1 MAKKKYSDIF
11 LQPEIT
17 QAGEFQVLTMKGKDT
32 RGYDWKVRLAPI
44 SKKTVPGDIPET
56 VNADRIEV
64 YAGGKPKEIDKI
76 SGEVEMTLGKEEE
89 PHRIKD
95 ASIVYIPKGTP
106 VQHRVITEPK
116 ETAFLLSFTLTPK
129 YATPGKKKGGK

>member
-1 MAKKKYSDIF
+1 MAKKKLDGIF

-17 QAGEFQVLTMKGKDT
+17 QAGEFQVLTIKGKDT

-44 SKKTVPGDIPET
+44 SKKTVPGDLPET
-56 VNADRIEV
+56 ANADRIEV

-76 SGEVEMTLGKEEE
+76 SGEIEVTLGKEEE
-89 PHRIKD
+89 PHRIKE

-106 VQHRVITEPK
+106 VQHRVINEPK
-116 ETAFLLSFTLTPK
+116 ETAFLLNFTLTPK
-129 YATPGKKKGGK
+129 YEPAKNKKGGK